1 MKNIYV
7 LGGYS
12 RLPGGRWSDSQSLN
26 SVECYNSFTQ
36 VKILP
41 DNFPNSEFWQ
51 ALIQDVSLG
60 STDPIGST
68 YSDEKDCGWG

>member
-12 RLPGGRWSDSQSLN
+12 RHLGGRWSDSQSLN

-36 VKILP
+36 VLH
-41 DNFPNSEFWQ
+41 
-51 ALIQDVSLG
+51 
-60 STDPIGST
+60 T
-68 YSDEKDCGWG
+68 YSVGLMYTNREIQATL